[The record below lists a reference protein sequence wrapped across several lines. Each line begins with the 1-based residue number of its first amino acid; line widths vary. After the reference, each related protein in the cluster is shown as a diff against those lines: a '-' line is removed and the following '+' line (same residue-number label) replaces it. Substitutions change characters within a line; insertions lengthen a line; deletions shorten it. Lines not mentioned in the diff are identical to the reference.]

1 MNNIVAMLQKK
12 DDQEIPI
19 EPKTTFIPMK
29 IGEIEIKKEELKISH
44 IQREYEDIQLNK
56 SQRRININKQL
67 SKLLERVQVI
77 NEEVQEQRKFQPVA
91 REEKAEKKGVAQC
104 SNLES
109 SEDVIKG
116 IDDIMMQ

>member
-1 MNNIVAMLQKK
+1 
-12 DDQEIPI
+12 
-19 EPKTTFIPMK
+19 MK

-77 NEEVQEQRKFQPVA
+77 NEEVQEQRKPQPEA

-116 IDDIMMQ
+116 IEDIMMQ